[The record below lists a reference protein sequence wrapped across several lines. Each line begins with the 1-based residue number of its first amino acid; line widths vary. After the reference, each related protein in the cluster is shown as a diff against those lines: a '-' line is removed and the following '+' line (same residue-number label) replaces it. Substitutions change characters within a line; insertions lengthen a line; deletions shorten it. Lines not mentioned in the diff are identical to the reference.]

1 MNDTLKRDY
10 VLIIDKSGSM
20 AERDCPGG
28 KSRWDYCQESTFA
41 LCSKMDTLDPDGI
54 DLYVFSSNFKKY
66 SNVTASK
73 VKDVFSENDPSGG
86 TALDIVLA
94 DAFSN
99 LKVPTTIVCI
109 TDGEPNDRGA
119 VSRIITAQSKKMEKD
134 EDLAISFV
142 QVGKNEDAKA
152 YLKSLDDDLKDAKFD
167 IVDTVTFDEMENM
180 SLSDVL
186 LNAIND

>member
-1 MNDTLKRDY
+1 MNDQLKRDY

-66 SNVTASK
+66 QNVTAQK

-86 TALDIVLA
+86 TALDLVLA
-94 DAFSN
+94 DAFSH
-99 LKVPTTIVCI
+99 LKGPTTIVVI

-119 VSRIITAQSKKMEKD
+119 VARIITAQSKKMEKD

-152 YLKSLDDDLKDAKFD
+152 YLKSLDEDLKDAKFD

-186 LNAIND
+186 LSAIND

>member
-1 MNDTLKRDY
+1 MNDILKRDY

-20 AERDCPGG
+20 AERDCQGG

-41 LCSKMDTLDPDGI
+41 LCSKMDTLDSDGI
-54 DLYVFSSNFKKY
+54 DLYVFANSFKKY
-66 SNVTASK
+66 ANVTAEK

-86 TALDIVLA
+86 TALDLVLA
-94 DAFSN
+94 DAFAN
-99 LKVPTTIVCI
+99 LKGPTTIVVV
-109 TDGEPNDRGA
+109 TDGEPNDRSA
-119 VSRIITAQSKKMEKD
+119 VSRIITSQSKKMEKD
-134 EDLAISFV
+134 EDLAISFI

-167 IVDTVTFDEMENM
+167 IVDTVTLDEMENM

-186 LNAIND
+186 LSAIND